1 MPKLS
6 AYDALPY
13 PALTFPQTS
22 PDRLATM
29 ATYLGMSPGD
39 PAKCRMLELGC
50 GNGANLMSFAYIMPE
65 SRFVGIDLSK
75 RHIDDAMQSAG

>member
-1 MPKLS
+1 MIIF

-29 ATYLGMSPGD
+29 AAYFGMSPAD

-50 GNGANLMSFAYIMPE
+50 GNGANLMSFT
-65 SRFVGIDLSK
+65 
-75 RHIDDAMQSAG
+75 